1 MASKIL
7 SVFLGSGAAKLA
19 EIVYSGKKVQVFSV
33 YDIVLSEGLCD
44 DGIIF
49 DVEGLA
55 RELKQYISTLK
66 IKTKKVVF
74 SVSSKR
80 IASKE
85 IFIPFVKEKQIAD
98 LLKANAQDYF
108 PIGNLDEYSFCH
120 SILEVV
126 QSEDNKQ
133 YRLSVIAVPNE
144 ILANY
149 VELADRL
156 KLEIETID
164 YAGNAIL
171 QILESQAK
179 AAEVSAIL
187 QLGRESTVINIF
199 NGKTLIMQRSISYGL
214 DALISA
220 VKDAVRMDDEDAL
233 AFLEDNDI
241 TRISEAYP
249 DVAEVVSLIVNGVG
263 RIFDFYTQ
271 RNSQNPIANV
281 LFLGDGTLING
292 IGQALYQNFG
302 INTEEILSLKNVVVK
317 NKALNDND
325 PTNFLANVGAVI
337 APMNLKYISKD
348 DSDKKAKD
356 DTKMPWGLV
365 VISVVA
371 AAALAGSTIYMYYLA
386 KNESDD
392 LKRQL
397 ASLEEVRGLEA
408 QLNDAEYKANT
419 VRDFLNS
426 TKGPNDSLYR
436 LITDLEKVMPKGT
449 SIDSFSLSDG
459 AVTLS
464 VGGLGKK
471 SVAKF
476 IEEVKALEYVQ
487 NVKIDYVS
495 EVLDGVDKFDSFNM
509 TFTLLDVNLIENQNE
524 SEEHIQDES
533 ETDYSEDIVNDNQ
546 ETVSTENDIPEV
558 INEVENE
565 EGEESED
572 EQ

>member
-7 SVFLGSGAAKLA
+7 SVFLGSGTAKLA
-19 EIVYSGKKVQVFSV
+19 EIAYSGKKVQVFSV

-44 DGIIF
+44 DGIIY

-66 IKTKKVVF
+66 IKTKKIVF
-74 SVSSKR
+74 SVASKR

-241 TRISEAYP
+241 TRISEAYS

-292 IGQALYQNFG
+292 IGQELYQNFG

-371 AAALAGSTIYMYYLA
+371 AAALAGSTIFMYYNA
-386 KNESDD
+386 NNQRDD

-397 ASLEEVRGLEA
+397 ASLEEVRGLET
-408 QLNDAEYKANT
+408 QLSDAEYKSNI
-419 VRDFLNS
+419 VKDFLNS

-436 LITDLEKVMPKGT
+436 LITDLEKVMPQGM
-449 SIDSFSLSDG
+449 SIDSLSLSDGSFSLS
-459 AVTLS
+459 
-464 VGGLGKK
+464 GGGIGKQG
-471 SVAKF
+471 VAKF
-476 IEEVKALEYVQ
+476 IEEVKALKYVQ
-487 NVKIDYVS
+487 NVNIDYVS
-495 EVLDGVDKFDSFNM
+495 EVIDGVDAYDSFTM
-509 TFTLLDVNLIENQNE
+509 TFSLLDVNAIEEQETSEVE
-524 SEEHIQDES
+524 SQEEIIDNSQE
-533 ETDYSEDIVNDNQ
+533 EIVDNNQ
-546 ETVSTENDIPEV
+546 EVTGSIEDMPEV
-558 INEVENE
+558 VNEVNN
-565 EGEESED
+565 EESEV